1 MQFST
6 VVLFAASALAA
17 SSTLTETALST
28 QVETITSCGPEVTDC
43 PAREHSN
50 STITTAS
57 DNAANGAYGNYYAA
71 GAAAL
76 AAGALLM

>member
-1 MQFST
+1 MQFS

-17 SSTLTETALST
+17 STITSVDYSTEL
-28 QVETITSCGPEVTDC
+28 ETITSCGPTVTNC
-43 PAREHSN
+43 PAKN
-50 STITTAS
+50 STISSAS
-57 DNAANGAYGNYYAA
+57 TYTGAADVAYGSYYAA

>member
-1 MQFST
+1 MQFTS
-6 VVLFAASALAA
+6 VVLFASAALAA
-17 SSTLTETALST
+17 TSYETATKS
-28 QVETITSCGPEVTDC
+28 ETITSCGPEVTDC
-43 PAREHSN
+43 PAREHGN

>member
-1 MQFST
+1 MQFS

-17 SSTLTETALST
+17 TSVVTSTD
-28 QVETITSCGPEVTDC
+28 QETITSCGPEVTNC
-43 PAREHSN
+43 PLTAKNNTIS
-50 STITTAS
+50 STYS
-57 DNAANGAYGNYYAA
+57 DAAVNAYGNYYAA